1 MALVRPVRFG
11 SETTKSY
18 LDDEAKKDLLVAKV
32 LEGLLWRLTREPEPI
47 GCPVLHLDPPRYLVT
62 KSYRLPIPRL
72 LRMLYY
78 IEGND
83 LVIEFA
89 QIADLNED

>member
-1 MALVRPVRFG
+1 M
-11 SETTKSY
+11 
-18 LDDEAKKDLLVAKV
+18 AKV
-32 LEGLLWRLTREPEPI
+32 LEGLLWRLTREPDPI

-62 KSYRLPIPRL
+62 KSYRLPVPRL

-78 IEGND
+78 IEKND

-89 QIADLNED
+89 QVTDLHEDL